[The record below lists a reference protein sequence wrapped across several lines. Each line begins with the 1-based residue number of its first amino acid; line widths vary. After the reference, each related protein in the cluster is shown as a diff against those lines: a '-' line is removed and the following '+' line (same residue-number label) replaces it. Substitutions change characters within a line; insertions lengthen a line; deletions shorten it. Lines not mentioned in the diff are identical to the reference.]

1 MLLGGRVI
9 SMAGRTAVDGRR
21 HATRVAVVALALL
34 AGACGDDGGDDAGR
48 EDAAAGTTTSASAG
62 AAETM
67 DTKDT
72 AATGQA
78 QPLPTPGIG
87 LLEAERT
94 YLTAGFQP
102 PLTFTSPGAW
112 QYLDEPGALMLTPDS
127 DLSRASRMVQLYAL
141 DTASVFDAFVLHQG
155 AMQDPGGAQLRPVPD
170 DFVASLREA
179 PGLEM
184 GTSGT
189 PIEVAGHGGELFDFA
204 VADVPDEPAS
214 CELAGGPCL
223 AILQP
228 EARNVQLVFLEGTTG
243 SLAVLEGDEGRLLLI
258 IEANEASLEEFRT
271 EAEDLLASMVF

>member
-1 MLLGGRVI
+1 
-9 SMAGRTAVDGRR
+9 MAGRTAVDGRR

-48 EDAAAGTTTSASAG
+48 EDAAAGTTSESTG
-62 AAETM
+62 AAKTT
-67 DTKDT
+67 DTTDT

-78 QPLPTPGIG
+78 QPLPRPGGGI
-87 LLEAERT
+87 LEADRT
-94 YLTAGFQP
+94 YLTGGFQP

-112 QYLDEPGALMLTPDS
+112 QYVDEPGALMLTPDD

-155 AMQDPGGAQLRPVPD
+155 AMQDPDGAHLRPVPD
-170 DFVASLREA
+170 DVVASLREA

-189 PIEVAGHGGELFDFA
+189 PIEVAGHEGELFDFA

-228 EARNVQLVFLEGTTG
+228 QARDVQVVFDEGTTG

-258 IEANEASLEEFRT
+258 IEADEASLEEFRT
-271 EAEDLLASMVF
+271 EAEDLLASMAF

>member
-1 MLLGGRVI
+1 
-9 SMAGRTAVDGRR
+9 MAGRTEVDGRR

-48 EDAAAGTTTSASAG
+48 EDAAGTTTSASAD
-62 AAETM
+62 AAET
-67 DTKDT
+67 TDT

-78 QPLPTPGIG
+78 QPLPVPGIG
-87 LLEAERT
+87 LLEADST
-94 YLTAGFQP
+94 YVTAGFQP

-127 DLSRASRMVQLYAL
+127 DLSTATRMVQLYAL
-141 DTASVFDAFVLHQG
+141 DTASVFDAFVLQQG
-155 AMQDPGGAQLRPVPD
+155 AMQDPGGARLRPVPD

-179 PGLEM
+179 PGLEI

-189 PIEVAGHGGELFDFA
+189 PIDVAGHKGELFDFA
-204 VADVPDEPAS
+204 VTDVPDEPTS
-214 CELAGGPCL
+214 CELADGPCL

-228 EARNVQLVFLEGTTG
+228 EARDVQLVFREGTTG
-243 SLAVLEGDEGRLLLI
+243 SLAVLEGDEARLLLI
-258 IEANEASLEEFRT
+258 IEAGEATLEEFRT